1 MRQIFPQT
9 WWNSSTKLNLS
20 GDDQYLHLE
29 KGAKESLFNFLVPI
43 TFWYLLHESSFK
55 TSNLSL
61 FAHLTWFELS
71 ELASSEWPPLSAN
84 WIAAPISLQEIST
97 GFVIARK
104 YVDLPWKS
112 AEISKT
118 SKRPW
123 PSAGSP
129 NYYETDASPTR
140 KTEGFSK
147 GPSFQID
154 WEFILLCRS
163 GFPTTSQKFSIV
175 QYPTLSYI
183 AGDWPRKT
191 FQYTLDKFLVVLPDV
206 DKKDAISGKPKPNMV
221 LW

>member
-1 MRQIFPQT
+1 MCQIFLQT

-29 KGAKESLFNFLVPI
+29 KGAKESLCNFLVPI
-43 TFWYLLHESSFK
+43 TFSFK

-140 KTEGFSK
+140 KKDQGFSK

-154 WEFILLCRS
+154 REFILLCRS

-175 QYPTLSYI
+175 QDPTLSYI

-191 FQYTLDKFLVVLPDV
+191 FQYTLDKFQVVLPG
-206 DKKDAISGKPKPNMV
+206 GKNRCNFRKT
-221 LW
+221 

>member
-1 MRQIFPQT
+1 MCQIFLQT

-20 GDDQYLHLE
+20 GDDQCLHLE
-29 KGAKESLFNFLVPI
+29 RGAKESPCNYFFVMPI

-61 FAHLTWFELS
+61 FAHLAWFEMS
-71 ELASSEWPPLSAN
+71 ELATSEWPPLSAN

-154 WEFILLCRS
+154 REFILLCRS
-163 GFPTTSQKFSIV
+163 GFPTTPQKFSIV
-175 QYPTLSYI
+175 QDPTLSYI

-191 FQYTLDKFLVVLPDV
+191 FQYTLDKFLVML
-206 DKKDAISGKPKPNMV
+206 SGGQN
-221 LW
+221 

>member
-1 MRQIFPQT
+1 MCQIFLQT
-9 WWNSSTKLNLS
+9 WWNSLTKLNLS

-29 KGAKESLFNFLVPI
+29 KVQKKACVI
-43 TFWYLLHESSFK
+43 FWCQLHFESSFK

-140 KTEGFSK
+140 KKDQGFSK

-154 WEFILLCRS
+154 REFILLCPS
-163 GFPTTSQKFSIV
+163 GFPTTSQKFSSSVSNVKLHCRRLTSENFPIHTRQV
-175 QYPTLSYI
+175 SSSASWCGQ
-183 AGDWPRKT
+183 
-191 FQYTLDKFLVVLPDV
+191 
-206 DKKDAISGKPKPNMV
+206 KKMQF
-221 LW
+221 

>member
-1 MRQIFPQT
+1 MSNIPANLVKQLNQVEPVRRRSILTLGKKVQKKACVIFWCQ
-9 WWNSSTKLNLS
+9 
-20 GDDQYLHLE
+20 LH
-29 KGAKESLFNFLVPI
+29 F
-43 TFWYLLHESSFK
+43 ESSFK

-140 KTEGFSK
+140 KRDQGFSK

-154 WEFILLCRS
+154 REFILLCRS

-191 FQYTLDKFLVVLPDV
+191 FQYTLDNFLVVLPDV
-206 DKKDAISGKPKPNMV
+206 DKKDAILGKPKLNMV

>member
-1 MRQIFPQT
+1 MQKKTCVIFWCQ
-9 WWNSSTKLNLS
+9 
-20 GDDQYLHLE
+20 LHFE
-29 KGAKESLFNFLVPI
+29 
-43 TFWYLLHESSFK
+43 TSFK

-84 WIAAPISLQEIST
+84 WIAAPISVQEIST

-140 KTEGFSK
+140 KRDQGFSK

-154 WEFILLCRS
+154 REFILLCRS

-175 QYPTLSYI
+175 QDPTLSYT

-191 FQYTLDKFLVVLPDV
+191 FQYTLDKFLVVLSDV
-206 DKKDAISGKPKPNMV
+206 DKKDAILGKPKPNKV

>member
-1 MRQIFPQT
+1 M
-9 WWNSSTKLNLS
+9 
-20 GDDQYLHLE
+20 
-29 KGAKESLFNFLVPI
+29 PI
-43 TFWYLLHESSFK
+43 TFESSFK

-140 KTEGFSK
+140 KKDQGFSK

-154 WEFILLCRS
+154 REFILLCRS
-163 GFPTTSQKFSIV
+163 VGISDYSPKVFYSSGSNVKLYCRRLTSENFPIHTRQVSSSASWWAK
-175 QYPTLSYI
+175 L
-183 AGDWPRKT
+183 
-191 FQYTLDKFLVVLPDV
+191 
-206 DKKDAISGKPKPNMV
+206 DAILGKLKPNMV
-221 LW
+221 IMKGFHCWLSKGAIRGKVKYFLPPQTTAAGKRRVFPKRLRHN